1 MPSDERAARRP
12 ARIGENRAT
21 SGLGDFMPNRK
32 DYLSSIDLQRIKA
45 IEFLPGPVL
54 RKEGIT
60 EYHNGIS

>member
-1 MPSDERAARRP
+1 
-12 ARIGENRAT
+12 
-21 SGLGDFMPNRK
+21 MPNRK